1 MIKLSKLLFF
11 SILSF
16 FCLGQKAS
24 AQVTDLSIEFT
35 GTQPAEVL
43 VGSAFAITGRVFHV
57 DANSTDVP
65 SGETVIAT
73 VELKD
78 PDGQIIST
86 HIQTWD
92 GFTPATPNPELDNDN
107 VTTAR
112 QVIFSIPW
120 SQAQKWT
127 ETALWSVTIR
137 VQGAALENNPTN
149 NQATHTFSLVIP
161 NLQVTSLNT
170 QFSDYLPGSDIY
182 PTVVVRN
189 DSAVRTQEGVFFPL
203 VVRLLENGTIVDE
216 ESVILPFASGGLT
229 PVLEAESDTGE
240 ITMPPLRLPDNA
252 NPNSTWSVEAVVD
265 PSFETIGHIIHE
277 TIEDGEGSDNRM
289 EIPLFVDPGEVTL
302 SVDQDSFYGDTGTF
316 RGLDPV
322 RISFSIRH
330 TGTSLLTGEFTARV
344 LLSGDDSFTDNE
356 DFVLREFN
364 VGQSGL
370 GANLRPNETI
380 NLDWIQQ
387 LPDNL
392 EGDYY
397 LGVNIGG
404 QYFSLENTPVIT
416 LTSEDRSSTY
426 LVSDSQRASERPH
439 VSNNGRMVV
448 YEQPDENG
456 NQQIYL
462 QDLIAGGTPQLI
474 SRTIFARGGGGN
486 GNSLRPRISSDGSIV
501 IFQSKANDLVPGD
514 ENEHEDIFLFNTY
527 NQQIIRAIG
536 YLGAEPNE
544 GSFYPDLNKD
554 GTFAVFES
562 DATNLNSDG
571 SISSGRQ
578 IFLWD
583 LTNPLDPEIKA
594 LTQGDK
600 ESRYPKIDDA
610 GQFVVF
616 ESDATNLID
625 STRVED
631 QDTNGL
637 TDIFLLDLEK
647 NEISRVNRPS
657 ENFAG
662 IPDFSTNTQAM
673 GGGSDQAEISG
684 DGSTIV
690 FRSKANNLITYRG
703 ISAIIVE
710 GGGVGYF
717 GRPSI
722 FVTDIQE
729 KGSGALLTLENGIN
743 AYGQIQPH
751 GIGII
756 NPGINYVEP
765 EVFIVPDPNYPAPTQ
780 VAVAKALLT
789 HPDGDI
795 YMVKTED
802 VFLDQNNIPIQRISE
817 KEGVGGNM
825 PSREPS
831 LSTNGQTIVYST
843 KSSNLLQE
851 SVTRED
857 GEVFFSNVV
866 EQALATATLVGG
878 IGEIEVAN
886 SGLGYQNGFLKIED
900 FSGSGSGAIASYQV
914 DTLGRISS
922 ISMVSNGE
930 NYNLEST
937 TVSVENPRGGT
948 GFESGEIRFVKE
960 AGSVQNRSGGAKV
973 HRVEMVTNGSGYQ
986 EVAGTSRGLNSLIS
1000 IEGDGIDTDQDG
1012 YPDAKIDSSKIHI
1025 GENGGVFLE
1034 QVFDIEILS
1043 TTSLES
1049 TILSI
1054 GDATKMI
1061 AINFASNAPTAS
1073 STIGIAGKDL
1083 ASIRDDLITIIN
1095 QQWNRADITDI
1106 ITGPVISGDAGGGT
1120 SFTFS
1125 ALSGKFTTNNPSSLQ
1140 ITPRS
1145 NMLFSGNGFTR
1156 ATPVVA
1162 PPPVI
1167 HGFSEVLSNT
1177 STSPLA
1183 NMRQVQ
1189 KVEVDMQTDDIYLFD
1204 GDTGQTQRV
1213 SVNPFGFPVNY
1224 IASEVTTSPSNRF
1237 PAISGNSRHV
1247 FFSSDASQEA
1257 GLAFGVSNQDPMD
1270 MDAARDIYHV
1280 DRKISVE
1287 SSSDIKV
1294 NLLFPNESLSHSF
1307 APNATIPT
1315 VVQVEYDGSDL
1326 AGVLLFVDGS
1336 PISTLREFQ
1345 ANFFSYRF
1353 TGTSTTPG
1361 QGTHVY
1367 QAVAIDN
1374 AGRQMGTSQAVQVT
1388 VTPFQGSLPPTIGLN
1403 TLIFD
1408 AATSTSTL
1416 PLSITGTDSDGF
1428 IESVQYYVDG
1438 IPYREEIFVDLTNLQ
1453 GNESFP
1459 SLLEFNSTGV
1469 KSIFAVAKDNT
1480 GNIVSSQVRT
1490 VSVSSGTNPQEISI
1504 KNGPKSVSIEAEI
1517 NKGQITGF
1525 KNASFPLGKGY
1536 GFVSDPFIEIEG
1548 TGSGGD
1554 ITFTID
1560 KDPNS
1565 VDYGSII
1572 NGVIISGGSGY
1583 DSNTMITLT
1592 PVVRTIGF
1600 GTPAEISLTFAD
1612 DNGTRVPSSIS
1623 IDRNADQTLKTGSGY
1638 VVSPRLVIPPY
1649 SGFQGRPRIPLL
1661 EGTSGIDPSVFPF
1674 QNLDPLIEDAY
1685 LLGGFTQS
1693 SIYFDLDIPN
1703 VSQIRS
1709 VRLLVDGQE
1718 EDQKDEPPFTFTW
1731 TPNEAKT
1738 YVVYAIAQD
1747 FAGNVFITDTNQVK
1761 VENYSASGISASF
1774 NIEADLTAV
1783 PANSEIFLSS
1793 KAESEYGVAEV
1804 EYFLDGISLGKA
1816 FPQPKS
1822 DFFNLVADLS
1832 GFAQG
1837 PHELSMVAK
1846 DYNGNQAGS
1855 FPSSLTS
1862 LVSRQSLNLFIKS
1875 ANPSSFVNSVK
1886 VLYPN
1891 PQDQFSSESNI
1902 PVFAQFLPVNDVY
1915 KTVYARL
1922 FLDGV
1927 EITSNDN
1934 LMDHF
1939 EFMDNT
1945 LPITK
1950 NAGDIVSNRFS
1961 FILDPSM
1968 FNETGNHFVQV
1979 IVYDANTSTQLA
1991 QSDVIDFEITPF
2003 QGSYSPTLDFSNLP
2017 VKAMTSKSSVPLAL
2031 NAYDTDGILD
2041 SVQFYVNGD
2050 PLGSEIKRATGVN
2063 QNFQNY
2069 FVSFDPQQWINIPP
2083 MPSIY
2088 TFHATA
2094 KDKVSGNIIASP
2106 IQHLT
2111 ITYGDQPPFAELTGN
2126 IKEQTFSSND
2136 IIITLDSNGSVLALK
2151 PTVPLGGN
2159 YFATPRVDFRGSGTG
2174 AILEAVVDRDR
2185 ASSSFGK
2192 VVGFTVLG
2200 GGAGYSN
2207 GGFEINLVPREHSV
2221 RYGTDA
2227 TLLVWNEWLP
2237 QLGVY
2242 RPHHTVEKTFDG
2254 TPLAGEGYVIAPLF
2268 TPVVT
2273 IGDGIERR
2281 KMDRWPLT
2289 EAIGGTA
2296 KLQDLEFISNLQANP
2311 HPGGTLLG
2319 GFTRSPIY
2327 VGFDVEKGFEPIE
2340 RVTLLIDGSQP
2351 PGNFNKTSPPFQF
2364 EWAPDVTKDYHISA
2378 MVEDT
2383 AGNVFISKPS
2393 TIAVEEYLNSGMIAA
2408 FDGEWNSTV
2417 EIGSQAMFSVQAS
2430 SESGIGEVEFFL
2442 DGASIGVADSV
2453 VDSEY
2458 SKIVDFKNIAQGEH
2472 RLSFVAT
2479 DKYGNKSGTHN
2490 PYITNLI
2497 QYKHKLITVTASSER
2512 QKPRIGLF
2520 DPDNPLDLNASFQFR
2535 HGEVARIN
2543 LISRTDPDG
2552 HPERIYLFQGG
2563 RMLKTRTGENF
2574 VRFDPSNVY
2583 HRNNIFP
2590 FEFNATTEG
2599 DYEYRAMIVDS
2610 FGAQRFSDETIKV
2623 SVVKRDSKAPVIQ
2636 FLDPNPAQEELLLTS
2651 TSRVRLNATAI
2662 DIDGRIRGVKFFVN
2676 GIPYEHNI
2684 STYPDPFEIPFDP
2697 SFRQEGFPYSVS
2709 WTPKEPG
2716 VYVVYALGADNSN
2729 NEVMSNQLI
2738 YSSTTGDQH
2747 IPNVQLSPLSSIYD
2761 LGDPIVIS
2769 AGVSDL
2775 SSTGELGQI
2784 QDVRLII
2791 NGMEVANFTEL
2802 PYSYSWLPSRSGM
2815 YEVYAIARDNE
2826 GNVNVS
2832 ELSTVE
2838 IFEQQK
2844 VVLFQAQLP
2853 RSSSQTGETGLLS
2866 GSLQSINI
2874 SADGDPV
2881 ALGSLES
2888 VSLFANGKLIDTKTG
2903 TPIYLASNL
2912 IDKITYN
2919 FDWQVDYADYSNSDG
2934 TVVLVASGGDP
2945 VVASNSQTYKIL
2957 QPEPWSNPV
2966 SAAGS
2971 ILADLTGDGVSN
2983 QQIQMFEEILEE
2995 TGGNTDDALSTWLG
3009 KITSSSLEHRID
3021 IVASHHITLGYMHNS
3036 FSEIVE
3042 AQDFI
3047 IPSNEQWLKN
3057 YIDSLLNSA
3066 EYQSKFGQVP
3076 FLVGSYSQR
3085 NNINYFQN
3093 RINFGNQCLT
3103 NKYGIGPSYQ
3113 QINQA
3118 STRMLNYWGSFEENY
3133 WEFPA
3138 GRPDDNFDSP
3148 PRRDA
3153 LPVSDNNTTL
3163 GSGELTISPI
3173 LSYAGPVAGHCAV
3186 DLIFNLSREY
3196 KFEGGFP
3203 YIASTSDLRN
3213 NFYKIAVYLYF
3224 LMRENISQLSTPE
3237 LVSYLNLSFNEA
3249 FNLILKDYRYTSR
3262 FNLIWQKS
3270 ISHGHD
3276 WKSEPWFGNFMDK
3289 YFPWIYHEH
3298 IGWMYVG
3305 GGVQAYDVE
3314 LKTGGFWLYA
3324 ETIGWFWTHDDAFP
3338 WVYLNDEKSWL
3349 YFDLD
3354 SSPRRYYLVNQNTW
3368 KVIK

>member
-1 MIKLSKLLFF
+1 
-11 SILSF
+11 
-16 FCLGQKAS
+16 
-24 AQVTDLSIEFT
+24 
-35 GTQPAEVL
+35 
-43 VGSAFAITGRVFHV
+43 
-57 DANSTDVP
+57 
-65 SGETVIAT
+65 
-73 VELKD
+73 
-78 PDGQIIST
+78 
-86 HIQTWD
+86 
-92 GFTPATPNPELDNDN
+92 
-107 VTTAR
+107 
-112 QVIFSIPW
+112 
-120 SQAQKWT
+120 
-127 ETALWSVTIR
+127 
-137 VQGAALENNPTN
+137 
-149 NQATHTFSLVIP
+149 
-161 NLQVTSLNT
+161 
-170 QFSDYLPGSDIY
+170 
-182 PTVVVRN
+182 
-189 DSAVRTQEGVFFPL
+189 
-203 VVRLLENGTIVDE
+203 
-216 ESVILPFASGGLT
+216 
-229 PVLEAESDTGE
+229 
-240 ITMPPLRLPDNA
+240 
-252 NPNSTWSVEAVVD
+252 
-265 PSFETIGHIIHE
+265 
-277 TIEDGEGSDNRM
+277 
-289 EIPLFVDPGEVTL
+289 
-302 SVDQDSFYGDTGTF
+302 
-316 RGLDPV
+316 
-322 RISFSIRH
+322 
-330 TGTSLLTGEFTARV
+330 
-344 LLSGDDSFTDNE
+344 
-356 DFVLREFN
+356 
-364 VGQSGL
+364 
-370 GANLRPNETI
+370 
-380 NLDWIQQ
+380 LDWIQQ

-404 QYFSLENTPVIT
+404 QDFSLENTPVIT

-536 YLGAEPNE
+536 HLGAEPNE

-625 STRVED
+625 SNRVED

-662 IPDFSTNTQAM
+662 IPDFNTNTQAM

-743 AYGQIQPH
+743 AYGQIQPR

-756 NPGINYVEP
+756 NSGINYVEP

-795 YMVKTED
+795 YMVEKKD
-802 VFLDQNNIPIQRISE
+802 VFLNQKNIPIQRISE

-831 LSTNGQTIVYST
+831 LSTDGQTIVYST
-843 KSSNLLQE
+843 KSSNLLEE
-851 SVTRED
+851 SVIRED
-857 GEVFFSNVV
+857 GEIFFSSVM

-878 IGEIEVAN
+878 IGEIEVAS

-930 NYNLEST
+930 NYHLEST

-960 AGSVQNRSGGAKV
+960 AGSAQNRSGGAKV

-1106 ITGPVISGDAGGGT
+1106 ITGPVISGDAGGGS

-1177 STSPLA
+1177 SISPLA

-1189 KVEVDMQTDDIYLFD
+1189 KVEVDMQTDDIYLFV

-1247 FFSSDASQEA
+1247 FFSSDASGEA
-1257 GLAFGVSNQDPMD
+1257 GLAFGISNQNPQDLD
-1270 MDAARDIYHV
+1270 FARDIYHV
-1280 DRKISVE
+1280 DRKITVE
-1287 SSSDIKV
+1287 STSDISVK
-1294 NLLFPNESLSHSF
+1294 LLFPNESLSHSF
-1307 APNATIPT
+1307 APSVTIPT
-1315 VVQVEYDGSDL
+1315 IVQVEYDGTDL
-1326 AGVLLFVDGS
+1326 DRILLFVDGS
-1336 PISTLREFQ
+1336 PVAQMEEFQ

-1353 TGTSTTPG
+1353 SGTSITPG

-1367 QAVAIDN
+1367 QAVALDSS
-1374 AGRQMGTSQAVQVT
+1374 GRQMGTSQAVQVT
-1388 VTPFQGSLPPTIGLN
+1388 VTPFQGSLPPKIGLN

-1408 AATSTSTL
+1408 AATSSSTL
-1416 PLSITGTDSDGF
+1416 PLSITGTDSDGY

-1438 IPYREEIFVDLTNLQ
+1438 APYKDEIFVDIQNLQ
-1453 GNESFP
+1453 ASENFP

-1469 KSIFAVAKDNT
+1469 RSIFAVAKDNT
-1480 GNIVSSQVRT
+1480 GNIVSSQVET
-1490 VSVSSGTNPQEISI
+1490 ISVSSGTSTQKIFL
-1504 KNGPKSVSIEAEI
+1504 KNGPQSVSIQAKVENGYI
-1517 NKGQITGF
+1517 DGF
-1525 KNASFPLGKGY
+1525 KDIVFPLGR
-1536 GFVSDPFIEIEG
+1536 GFITEPFIEIEG
-1548 TGSGGD
+1548 IGTGAAISVS
-1554 ITFTID
+1554 ID
-1560 KDPNS
+1560 TDFSSAN
-1565 VDYGSII
+1565 YGSII
-1572 NGVIISGGSGY
+1572 DINIDDSGQGY
-1583 DSNTMITLT
+1583 DENTLITIT
-1592 PVVRTIGF
+1592 PVVRSIGF
-1600 GTPAEISLTFAD
+1600 GTPAEISLTFRE
-1612 DNGTRVPSSIS
+1612 DNGTQVPSTIS
-1623 IDRNADQTLKTGSGY
+1623 IDTNPDQTLQTGSGY
-1638 VVSPRLVIPPY
+1638 VVSPRLITPPY
-1649 SGFQGRPRIPLL
+1649 SGIQGLERIPLL
-1661 EGTSGIDPSVFPF
+1661 AGNSGIDPSIFPIAGI
-1674 QNLDPLIEDAY
+1674 DRMIERAY
-1685 LLGGFTQS
+1685 LSGGFTQS
-1693 SIYFDLDIPN
+1693 SIFFDLGIPD
-1703 VSQIRS
+1703 VSQIRN
-1709 VRLLVDGQE
+1709 VRLIVDGQE
-1718 EDQKDEPPFTFTW
+1718 KDSKTKPPFSFTW
-1731 TPNEAKT
+1731 TPDETKI
-1738 YVVYAIAQD
+1738 YSVYAIAQD
-1747 FAGNVFITDTNQVK
+1747 YAGNVFITDDNQVK
-1761 VENYSASGISASF
+1761 IENYTGSGITGSF
-1774 NIEADLTAV
+1774 SIDADLSSV
-1783 PANSEIFLSS
+1783 PAKSTIFLSS
-1793 KAESEYGVAEV
+1793 KAKSEFGVAEV
-1804 EYFLDGISLGKA
+1804 EFYLDGISLGKA
-1816 FPQPKS
+1816 FPKPGS
-1822 DFFNLVADLS
+1822 DYFNLEVDLS

-1837 PHELSMVAK
+1837 PHDLIMVAR
-1846 DYNGNQAGS
+1846 DYNGNEAGT
-1855 FPSSLTS
+1855 FPSRLTS
-1862 LVSRQSLNLFIKS
+1862 LKGRQNLQLFIKS
-1875 ANPSSFVNSVK
+1875 SSPGAKLNSVD
-1886 VLYPN
+1886 VMYPN
-1891 PQDQFSSESNI
+1891 VLDKFSSESNI
-1902 PVFAQFLPVNDVY
+1902 PVIAHFSPQNNIY

-1922 FLDGV
+1922 FLNGL
-1927 EITSNDN
+1927 EITDDSN

-1939 EFMDNT
+1939 EFMGNS
-1945 LPITK
+1945 LPIIK
-1950 NAGDIVSNRFS
+1950 NASNIITNRFS
-1961 FILDPSM
+1961 FTINPSM
-1968 FNETGNHFVQV
+1968 FNSTGNHFLQV
-1979 IVYDANTSTQLA
+1979 VVYDANTSSQLA
-1991 QSDVIDFEITPF
+1991 QSDVIDFEVTPF
-2003 QGSYSPTLDFSNLP
+2003 LGSYSPIISFDKLP
-2017 VKAMTSKSSVPLAL
+2017 INSMTTTSSVPLTL
-2031 NAYDTDGILD
+2031 NAYDSDGIMD
-2041 SVQFYVNGD
+2041 SVQFYVNGK
-2050 PLGSEIKRATGVN
+2050 PLGSKIKRSPGTN
-2063 QNFQNY
+2063 QEIQKY
-2069 FVSFDPQQWINIPP
+2069 IKIFDPQSWGGAG
-2083 MPSIY
+2083 IY
-2088 TFHATA
+2088 TFNALVFDT
-2094 KDKVSGNIIASP
+2094 SNNFITST

-2111 ITYGDQPPFAELTGN
+2111 VTKGDKPPFGELSGDLKKNVLTANDLELAFDDSGALILAKPKNPIGN
-2126 IKEQTFSSND
+2126 
-2136 IIITLDSNGSVLALK
+2136 
-2151 PTVPLGGN
+2151 N
-2159 YFATPRVDFRGSGTG
+2159 YFASPRVDIRGTGTG
-2174 AILEAVVDRDR
+2174 AIVEAVVEQEETSQNYSKIVDFKII
-2185 ASSSFGK
+2185 A
-2192 VVGFTVLG
+2192 G
-2200 GGAGYSN
+2200 GQEYRN
-2207 GGFEINLVPREHSV
+2207 DDFEAAIIPRERTI
-2221 RYGTDA
+2221 RYGTEGKITVFNDPVEEDFR
-2227 TLLVWNEWLP
+2227 LWF
-2237 QLGVY
+2237 
-2242 RPHHTVEKTFDG
+2242 RPYFTITKTFDLR
-2254 TPLAGEGYVIAPLF
+2254 PLTGEGYVVAPTFRPIAQ
-2268 TPVVT
+2268 
-2273 IGDGIERR
+2273 IGEVGQGSIRR
-2281 KMDRWPLT
+2281 EFDRWPLVMGS
-2289 EAIGGTA
+2289 GGTA
-2296 KLQDLEFISNLQANP
+2296 KLADIEVNSVMQPNKFPQPIL
-2311 HPGGTLLG
+2311 TG
-2319 GFTRSPIY
+2319 GFTRAPIY
-2327 VGFDVEKGFEPIE
+2327 TKFNVQEGYEPIDKVSLLINGSKPIGDFE
-2340 RVTLLIDGSQP
+2340 RVRP
-2351 PGNFNKTSPPFQF
+2351 PYSF
-2364 EWAPDVTKDYHISA
+2364 EWVPDEPQDYYVSA
-2378 MVEDT
+2378 LIEDT
-2383 AGNVFISKPS
+2383 AGNVVLTEPAVVS
-2393 TIAVEEYLNSGMIAA
+2393 VEEYVKSGVIAK
-2408 FDGEWNSTV
+2408 FDGEWNSTI
-2417 EIGSQAMFSVQAS
+2417 EIGSESMFSVRAS
-2430 SESGIGEVEFFL
+2430 SESGIAQVEFYL
-2442 DGASIGVADSV
+2442 DGASLGTADSV
-2453 VDSEY
+2453 TGNEY
-2458 SKIVDFKNIAQGEH
+2458 SKIVNFDNISQGDH
-2472 RLSFVAT
+2472 TLSFIAT
-2479 DKYGNKSGTHN
+2479 DKVGNKSGTHD
-2490 PYITNLI
+2490 PSITNLI
-2497 QYKHKLITVTASSER
+2497 QYKHKLITIVASSGR
-2512 QKPRIGLF
+2512 RKPRIGIL
-2520 DPDNPLDLNASFQFR
+2520 DPDTPGDLNASFNFR
-2535 HGEVARIN
+2535 MGEVARIN
-2543 LISRTDPDG
+2543 LIARTDPANYA
-2552 HPERIYLFQGG
+2552 ERIYLYRGG
-2563 RMLKTRTGENF
+2563 TMLKTTTGENF
-2574 VRFDPSNVY
+2574 VSYDPTNIY

-2590 FEFNATTEG
+2590 FEFNATEVG
-2599 DYEYRAMIVDS
+2599 KFDFQAMVVDS
-2610 FGAQRFSDETIKV
+2610 SGAQRFSDETFNV
-2623 SVVKRDSKAPVIQ
+2623 SIEKRASKAPVVQ
-2636 FLDPNPAQEELLLTS
+2636 FLNPVPAQEEILVTS
-2651 TSRVRLNATAI
+2651 TSNVRLNASAL
-2662 DIDGRIRGVKFFVN
+2662 DVDGKIKGVRFFVN
-2676 GIPYEHNI
+2676 GKPLEHKVPN
-2684 STYPDPFEIPFDP
+2684 YPDPFEVPFQPTFSQDV
-2697 SFRQEGFPYSVS
+2697 FPYSVA
-2709 WTPKEPG
+2709 WNPGIPG
-2716 VYVVYALGADNSN
+2716 VYVVYALATDNSG

-2738 YSSTTGDQH
+2738 FSSTKGDQH
-2747 IPNVQLSPLSSIYD
+2747 IPNVQLSPLNSIYD
-2761 LGDPIVIS
+2761 LGDPIVVS
-2769 AGVSDL
+2769 ASTSDL
-2775 SSTGELGQI
+2775 SSSGEIGKIKQVHL
-2784 QDVRLII
+2784 VI
-2791 NGMEVANFTEL
+2791 NGEERAFFTEL
-2802 PYSYSWLPSRSGM
+2802 PYSYNWLPTSAGL
-2815 YEVYAIARDNE
+2815 YEVYAIAKDNE

-2838 IFEQQK
+2838 IFEKQK
-2844 VVLFQAQLP
+2844 FVLFQAQLP
-2853 RSSSQTGETGLLS
+2853 QSSSQTGETGLLS
-2866 GSLQSINI
+2866 GSSQSINV
-2874 SADGDPV
+2874 SADGDPD
-2881 ALGSLES
+2881 ALSSLGII
-2888 VSLFANGKLIDTKTG
+2888 SLYANGKLIDAKIG

-2919 FDWQVDYADYSNSDG
+2919 FDWQVDYADYSNTDG
-2934 TVVLVASGGDP
+2934 TVILVATGGDP
-2945 VVASNSQTYKIL
+2945 VVASNSETYKIL

-2966 SAAGS
+2966 SAAGA
-2971 ILADLTGDGVSN
+2971 ILTDLTGDGISN

-2995 TGGNTDDALSTWLG
+2995 SGGNSDDALSTWLG
-3009 KITSSSLEHRID
+3009 KITSSSLEQRID

-3047 IPSNEQWLKN
+3047 IPSNDQWLKN

-3085 NNINYFQN
+3085 NNINYFEN
-3093 RINFGNQCLT
+3093 RINFGSQCLT

-3237 LVSYLNLSFNEA
+3237 LQSYLNLSFNEA

-3270 ISHGHD
+3270 ISHGND

-3289 YFPWIYHEH
+3289 YFPWIYHEN
-3298 IGWMYVG
+3298 IGWLYVG
-3305 GGVQAYDVE
+3305 GGIQAYDVE

-3324 ETIGWFWTHDDAFP
+3324 ETIGWFWTHDNAFP
-3338 WVYLNDEKSWL
+3338 WVYLNDENSWL

-3354 SSPRRYYLVNQNTW
+3354 SSPKRYYLVNQNTW